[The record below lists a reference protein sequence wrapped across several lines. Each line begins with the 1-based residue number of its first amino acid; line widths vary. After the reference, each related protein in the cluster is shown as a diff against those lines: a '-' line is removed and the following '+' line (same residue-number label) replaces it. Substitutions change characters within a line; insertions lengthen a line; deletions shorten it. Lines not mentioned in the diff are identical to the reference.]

1 MVARGP
7 DGVIK
12 LFCKG
17 ADSVLMQR
25 LDPATPADLVAATN
39 NTLRVY
45 SIQVLFSIKIPVS
58 LRQRPSE
65 SLLELQ

>member
-1 MVARGP
+1 MSVVARGP

-17 ADSVLMQR
+17 ADSVMMQR

-39 NTLRVY
+39 NALRMY
-45 SIQVLFSIKIPVS
+45 SIQVLPSTRAPAS
-58 LRQRPSE
+58 PHRSSSE
-65 SLLELQ
+65 SSQ